1 MLQLNNSPRPDKS
14 NVKTCDQQRKV
25 GLKFPRKIEA
35 SIRTAVKTLLLQQRA
50 LFRLV
55 ARKACRPSPV
65 QFQPKACVA
74 RLVCQLA
81 QKSRILFHQ
90 FPGDNSLPQT
100 QGLPSSAT
108 KLLPN
113 LTNEVE
119 ALPTHYAIETPKIR
133 ATKTSSS

>member
-1 MLQLNNSPRPDKS
+1 MFQLNNSPRPNKS

-25 GLKFPRKIEA
+25 GLKFPHKIEA
-35 SIRTAVKTLLLQQRA
+35 SIRIPVKTLLLPQKA

-55 ARKACRPSPV
+55 ARKVCSPSPV
-65 QFQPKACVA
+65 QFQPKSCVA
-74 RLVCQLA
+74 RLVCPLA

-90 FPGDNSLPQT
+90 SPGDNPLPQT
-100 QGLPSSAT
+100 QGLPNLAT

-119 ALPTHYAIETPKIR
+119 VLPT
-133 ATKTSSS
+133 